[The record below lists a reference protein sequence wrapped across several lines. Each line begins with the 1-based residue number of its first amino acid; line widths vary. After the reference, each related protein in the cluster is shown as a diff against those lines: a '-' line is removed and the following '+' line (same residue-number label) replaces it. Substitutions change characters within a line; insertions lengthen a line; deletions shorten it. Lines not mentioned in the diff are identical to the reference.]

1 MKRYSIHHPFI
12 LSFFSK
18 DLYSDVA
25 HNWKGAAFLYLG
37 LLLIVCW
44 IPNAIKI
51 TLGISKLSAQ
61 APQLLDQIPD
71 ITITNGEVSVNEPMP
86 HSIKNP
92 KTGETIGIIDTTG
105 QTTSLAN
112 TGASFLLTKHS
123 LILKDQP
130 NGASQRVYD
139 LSTVKEFS
147 LTKDRMARWVDLA
160 GTFLPVVIIPVVL
173 VGSYAYRLVQAL
185 IYAAIGLIFNSVL
198 KAGLSYPAL
207 IRLSFIA
214 VTPVVILD
222 TIRDLAGVAIP
233 FWAFTCFLIALA
245 YLFFGVRS
253 SSVSQK
259 TPPEVLSGVPVG

>member
-1 MKRYSIHHPFI
+1 MKRYSIFHPFV

-25 HNWKGAAFLYLG
+25 HYWKGGTFLYLG

-44 IPNAIKI
+44 TPNAIRI
-51 TLGISKLSAQ
+51 TRGVSTFTAQ
-61 APQLLDQIPD
+61 APEFLDQIPD
-71 ITITNGEVSVNEPMP
+71 ITITNGEASVNKPMP
-86 HSIKNP
+86 HFIKNP

-112 TGASFLLTKHS
+112 TGASFLLTKNS
-123 LILKDQP
+123 LLMREQP
-130 NGASQRVYD
+130 RSASARVYD
-139 LSTVKEFS
+139 LSNVKEFS
-147 LTKDRMARWVDLA
+147 LTRDRMERWVDLA

-173 VGSYAYRLVQAL
+173 VFSYVYRLVQAL
-185 IYAAIGLIFNSVL
+185 VYAAIGLIFNSVL
-198 KAGLSYPAL
+198 KTGLNYSAL
-207 IRLSFIA
+207 IRLSLIA

-233 FWAFTCFLIALA
+233 FWAFICFLIAMG

-253 SSVSQK
+253 GGVSQK
-259 TPPEVLSGVPVG
+259 TPQEVLSQA

>member
-1 MKRYSIHHPFI
+1 MKRYSIVHPFL

-25 HNWKGAAFLYLG
+25 HNWKGSAFLYLG

-51 TLGISKLSAQ
+51 TMGVSKLSAQ
-61 APQLLDQIPD
+61 APQLLEQIPD
-71 ITITNGEVSVNEPMP
+71 ITIAKGEVSVNAPMP
-86 HSIKNP
+86 LSIKNP
-92 KTGETIGIIDTTG
+92 KTGETIAIIDTTG

-112 TGASFLLTKHS
+112 TSAGFLLTKHS
-123 LILKDQP
+123 LILRDRP
-130 NGASQRVYD
+130 DSASERVYD

-160 GTFLPVVIIPVVL
+160 GTLLPVVIIPVVL

-185 IYAAIGLIFNSVL
+185 IYAAIGLIFNSAL
-198 KAGLSYPAL
+198 KAGLKYPAL

-233 FWAFTCFLIALA
+233 YWAFICLLIAMA

-253 SSVSQK
+253 SNVSQK
-259 TPPEVLSGVPVG
+259 TSPEVLETV

>member
-1 MKRYSIHHPFI
+1 MKRYSILHPFV

-18 DLYSDVA
+18 DLYADVA

-44 IPNAIKI
+44 LPNAIKI
-51 TLGISKLSAQ
+51 TSGVSKLAKQ

-86 HSIKNP
+86 LSIKNP

-130 NGASQRVYD
+130 NSASVRIYD
-139 LSTVKEFS
+139 LSNVKEFS
-147 LTKDRMARWVDLA
+147 LTKDRMARWLSLA
-160 GTFLPVVIIPVVL
+160 GTLLPVVVIPFVL
-173 VGSYAYRLVQAL
+173 IASYVYRLVQAL

-198 KAGLSYPAL
+198 KAGLKYPAL

-222 TIRDLAGVAIP
+222 TIRDLAGIAIP
-233 FWAFTCFLIALA
+233 FWTFICFLIAMA
-245 YLFFGVRS
+245 YLFFGVRVS
-253 SSVSQK
+253 RASQK
-259 TPPEVLSGVPVG
+259 TPPEVLSGLAVG

>member
-1 MKRYSIHHPFI
+1 MKRYSILHPFV

-44 IPNAIKI
+44 IPNAIKM
-51 TLGISKLSAQ
+51 TLGFSKLTAQ

-71 ITITNGEVSVNEPMP
+71 VTITNGEVSVNEPMP
-86 HSIKNP
+86 HFIKNP

-130 NGASQRVYD
+130 NSASVRMYD
-139 LSTVKEFS
+139 LSNVKEFS
-147 LTKDRMARWVDLA
+147 LTKDRMARWVNLA

-173 VGSYAYRLVQAL
+173 VGSYVYRLEQAH
-185 IYAAIGLIFNSVL
+185 IYEAIGLVLHSVL
-198 KAGLSYPAL
+198 
-207 IRLSFIA
+207 
-214 VTPVVILD
+214 
-222 TIRDLAGVAIP
+222 
-233 FWAFTCFLIALA
+233 
-245 YLFFGVRS
+245 
-253 SSVSQK
+253 
-259 TPPEVLSGVPVG
+259 